1 MPDTKRK
8 APPAPVPPPGRVTVK
23 AASGFYETKGGRY
36 VRTGEVVELDAVE
49 AAGLIALNMARV
61 HAPARG

>member
-1 MPDTKRK
+1 MPDNKRK
-8 APPAPVPPPGRVTVK
+8 SPPDTPRVTVK
-23 AASGFYETKGGRY
+23 AASGFYKKGGQY